1 MAKSYFTIKKDNKII
16 FLNFKKSF
24 TSLDSLR
31 EKKKTLSNFA
41 FNFIEKIFFHRKL
54 NKFLKKIILKKN
66 FRKSSDFKS
75 MIYF

>member
-1 MAKSYFTIKKDNKII
+1 MAKVISQLKRIKKII
-16 FLNFKKSF
+16 ILNFKKSF

-54 NKFLKKIILKKN
+54 NKFLKKIILKKI
-66 FRKSSDFKS
+66 SASLQT
-75 MIYF
+75 